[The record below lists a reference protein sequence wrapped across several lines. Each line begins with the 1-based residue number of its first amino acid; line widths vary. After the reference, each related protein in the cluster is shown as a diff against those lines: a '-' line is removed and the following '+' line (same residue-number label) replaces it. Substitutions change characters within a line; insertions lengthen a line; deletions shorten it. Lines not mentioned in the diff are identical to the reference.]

1 MGNLPKSE
9 PLLAQKRNTT
19 NFFLANAL
27 RPRRHPTS
35 MVYVAEHHSI
45 SARYSRLQMAASAA
59 TLG

>member
-19 NFFLANAL
+19 NFFQTMS
-27 RPRRHPTS
+27 RDQPTS
-35 MVYVAEHHSI
+35 AEDDFMLRSI
-45 SARYSRLQMAASAA
+45 IPPTRVTANTQA